1 MFFEKRIEEEE
12 QDSRKNMT
20 ERQQDVPD
28 RGAAGSTTSDLAD
41 NQVTLVQ
48 QTVVLTPEG
57 REEQQETVAIEAPYT
72 VALNDKTI
80 GTSMVLETA
89 LEEFGAGFLFGQGY
103 VTTPGQVREVLV
115 CPDGRISVH
124 ADVEEGAEPKEVII
138 TSGCGGTG
146 KISREMLEGAFE
158 PLKEYTI
165 SFGEVKKFIREVLHR
180 SPLGPVT
187 HCVHGCGFWVDGG
200 LQGFYEDV
208 GRHNAVDKV
217 IGAILLGK
225 FPANGAIYTTGRLT
239 SDMVLKCA
247 RIGIPIVM
255 SRTAPSSLGL
265 AIARRAGVTLVAYAR
280 PDRLNVFNAPERI
293 TS

>member
-1 MFFEKRIEEEE
+1 MAFQGRGDASRQPLIFEYMNNTI
-12 QDSRKNMT
+12 
-20 ERQQDVPD
+20 
-28 RGAAGSTTSDLAD
+28 
-41 NQVTLVQ
+41 TLVEK
-48 QTVVLTPEG
+48 TVVISSSG
-57 REEQQETVAIEAPYT
+57 REEREETLAIEVPYK
-72 VALNDKTI
+72 VALNDKEI
-80 GTSMVLETA
+80 GASMVLATD

-103 VTTPGQVREVLV
+103 VTEPGQVREVLV
-115 CPDGRISVH
+115 CPEGRISVH
-124 ADVEEGAEPKEVII
+124 ADVEEGSEPKEVII

-146 KISREMLEGAFE
+146 KISREMLEGAFD
-158 PLKEYTI
+158 PLHECTI
-165 SFGEVKKFIREVLHR
+165 SLDEIKRFIREVLQK
-180 SPLGPVT
+180 SPLRPAT
-187 HCVHGCGFWVDGG
+187 HCVHGCGLWADGR

-225 FPANGAIYTTGRLT
+225 IPARGAIYTTGRLT

-255 SRTAPSSLGL
+255 SRTSPSSLGL

-293 TS
+293 IS